1 MIGIF
6 DSGFGGLAVFREIV
20 RALPKYDYIYLGDN
34 ARAPYGDLSQ
44 DVIYQYTQQAVDY
57 LFTHDCNLIIL
68 ACNTV
73 SAEALRKLQ
82 QEYLPFKYPGK
93 NVLGIIR
100 PLSEIAASTSKNKNI
115 AVLGTQSTINSNA
128 YQVELQEQDKNIQV
142 IQQACPLLVSLV
154 EDSQEKTESSQSV
167 LHNYLA
173 PLVGENFDTL
183 ILGCTHYSFFHDQ
196 IENFFKKRVK
206 IIENG
211 QSIAK
216 KLTDYIK
223 RHPAFGSRSASSL
236 RPSGEVAQARGEFS
250 TMPTGRQE
258 NAESKQR
265 VFLTTGDS
273 KKFDQAAK
281 KFLGQTIIS
290 QKIKL

>member
-1 MIGIF
+1 MIGVF
-6 DSGFGGLAVFREIV
+6 DSGLGGLAVFKEV
-20 RALPKYDYIYLGDN
+20 TKALPNYDYIYWGDN

-44 DVIYQYTQQAVDY
+44 DIIYQYTQQAVDY
-57 LFTHDCNLIIL
+57 LFAQGCSLIIL

-82 QEYLPFKYPGK
+82 QEYLPNKYPGK

-100 PLSEIAASTSKNKNI
+100 PLSEIAATASVNKNI
-115 AVLGTQSTINSNA
+115 AVLGTQSTISSNA

-154 EDSQEKTESSQSV
+154 EDSKEKTESSQSI
-167 LHNYLA
+167 LFNYLA
-173 PLVGENFDTL
+173 PLVGQDFDTL

-211 QSIAK
+211 QIIAE
-216 KLTDYIK
+216 KLADYIN
-223 RHPAFGSRSASSL
+223 RHP
-236 RPSGEVAQARGEFS
+236 EFS
-250 TMPTGRQE
+250 ETST
-258 NAESKQR
+258 KQQKT
-265 VFLTTGDS
+265 FLTTGDS
-273 KKFDQAAK
+273 QKFDQAAE
-281 KFLGQTIIS
+281 KFLGQKIQS
-290 QKIKL
+290 QQIKL